1 MYFSDKKMDN
11 ITFFDYIWNDFR
23 GCLIMNVNIREPI

>member
-11 ITFFDYIWNDFR
+11 ITFFDYIWNDFNYDSK
-23 GCLIMNVNIREPI
+23 IINN